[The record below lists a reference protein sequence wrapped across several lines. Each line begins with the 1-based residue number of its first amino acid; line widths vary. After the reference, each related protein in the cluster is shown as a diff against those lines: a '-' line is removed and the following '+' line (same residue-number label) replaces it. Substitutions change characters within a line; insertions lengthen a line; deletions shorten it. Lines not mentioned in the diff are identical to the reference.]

1 MEKIDQAV
9 EALKENLRDLKAS
22 FYLRKNAA
30 KVHSA
35 DKPMKVGFIVFEP
48 ETWDKLDPVYRELK
62 ERPGVI
68 TEIVIVPSFDQEL
81 KLTTKY
87 GPELQFFQKIDPDA
101 RKACDA
107 DGKFLHIAELEYD
120 YVFYQDPY
128 NEHMPQGLRS
138 NTAVKY
144 SKVCYIPY
152 GFSGADVF
160 NPGNTNRS
168 FFRNVYYGFMDVSSV
183 SDVLNQRYRRNVR
196 QGVQHFEL
204 LGYPAFSRF
213 ADMPKRAGIK
223 KILWTPRWLYDEKKG
238 GSHFI
243 EYKDSYVSLR
253 KKYPDLE
260 MSIRPHPMMFS
271 NFVREGRM
279 TEQERNSYL
288 EHLEKEN
295 IHLSHGEDLS
305 KDFAEADL
313 LITDYSSIIPMFHL
327 MGKPIIYCQSGI
339 QLNKEYTEIAE
350 SMYLADSWNDVEQ
363 YLQELLSGKDALRQ
377 KREQSIANLMRTHN
391 GATERI
397 ADALCADFQK
407 QRTVNR

>member
-1 MEKIDQAV
+1 MEKIHQVVDS
-9 EALKENLRDLKAS
+9 LKENLRDLKAS

-62 ERPGVI
+62 ARPGVI
-68 TEIVIVPSFDQEL
+68 AEIVIVPSFDQEL

-87 GPELQFFQKIDPDA
+87 GSELQFFQRIDPDA

-128 NEHMPQGLRS
+128 NEHMPRELRS

-144 SKVCYIPY
+144 SKICYIPY

-160 NPGNTNRS
+160 NDGNTNRS

-183 SDVLNQRYRRNVR
+183 SEILKQRYWKNVR
-196 QGVQHFEL
+196 QGIQHFEL
-204 LGYPAFSRF
+204 LGYPTFSGF
-213 ADMPKRAGIK
+213 ACEPKAEEIK
-223 KILWTPRWLYDEKKG
+223 NVLWTPRWLYDEKKG
-238 GSHFI
+238 GSHFV
-243 EYKDSYVSLR
+243 EYKDAFIGL
-253 KKYPDLE
+253 KNKYPHLNL
-260 MSIRPHPMMFS
+260 SIRPHPMMFS

-279 TEQERNSYL
+279 TEQEKNSYL
-288 EHLEKEN
+288 ERLEKEN

-305 KDFAEADL
+305 KDFGEADL

-327 MGKPIIYCQSGI
+327 MRKPIIYCQSGI

-350 SMYLADSWNDVEQ
+350 GMYLADNWNDVEL
-363 YLQELLSGKDALRQ
+363 YLQELLSGKDALLQ
-377 KREQSIANLMRTHN
+377 QREQSVANLMRTHS

-397 ADALCADFQK
+397 VNALCADFQK
-407 QRTVNR
+407 QENNR